1 MKGQSKKEDLF
12 LLDDKKDNHP
22 SVYSTWPKFAIIP
35 LELLRDNTISPT
47 ARLVY
52 ALYHSYCSQKS
63 MSKESSTFVSQQR
76 LANDLGKSRSFA
88 TNASGELVRN
98 GWISV
103 IRRGQGK
110 SNIVVLHYKK
120 SQTIGKAEQK
130 RIQKEVEG
138 RL

>member
-1 MKGQSKKEDLF
+1 MEKRGRIKKYTL
-12 LLDDKKDNHP
+12 
-22 SVYSTWPKFAIIP
+22 
-35 LELLRDNTISPT
+35 SPT

-63 MSKESSTFVSQQR
+63 MSKKSSTFVGQQR
-76 LANDLGKSRSFA
+76 LANELGKSRSFTTRA
-88 TNASGELVRN
+88 TSELVRN

-120 SQTIGKAEQK
+120 YQTIGKAEQK

-138 RL
+138 H